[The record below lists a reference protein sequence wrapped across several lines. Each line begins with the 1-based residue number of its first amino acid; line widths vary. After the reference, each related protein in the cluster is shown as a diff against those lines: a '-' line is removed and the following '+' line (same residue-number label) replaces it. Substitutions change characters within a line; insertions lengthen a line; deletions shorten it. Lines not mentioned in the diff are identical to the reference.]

1 MLPYYRDSTTVLK
14 NMRRQRST
22 VKSDEQHEY
31 LKRLAFPGVPFAV
44 PNISH
49 FPSTIPEIKSIAFIY
64 KYEIYEQYLRSFGP
78 CSLHLSN
85 IPMQCPVSPSSND
98 AQAIMFGLS
107 LQNLLTSYYAEVP
120 INASFYPTLP
130 STMPVTDFLTST
142 MGIVVKAKLGMQGL
156 QELASA
162 AGTSMPSC
170 SYTFPPVT
178 DAKSDLVNAYNLE
191 ATMCGAF
198 IGLADYVQSSQ
209 AAFLMARLA
218 AEHG

>member
-1 MLPYYRDSTTVLK
+1 MKFT
-14 NMRRQRST
+14 N
-22 VKSDEQHEY
+22 
-31 LKRLAFPGVPFAV
+31 
-44 PNISH
+44 NISGLLALAA
-49 FPSTIPEIKSIAFIY
+49 STSATY
-64 KYEIYEQYLRSFGP
+64 
-78 CSLHLSN
+78 
-85 IPMQCPVSPSSND
+85 QCPVSPSSND

-120 INASFYPTLP
+120 INASFYSTLP
-130 STMPVTDFLTST
+130 STMPVTDFLTNT
-142 MGIVVKAKLGMQGL
+142 MGIVVQAKLGMQGL

-162 AGTSMPSC
+162 AGASMPSC

-178 DAKSDLVNAYNLE
+178 DAKSHLVNAYNLE

-198 IGLADYVQSSQ
+198 IGLADYVQSPQ